1 MLLFV
6 YGSLR
11 KGLQNNYRL
20 ESSKFIGQCNTCD
33 EYIMVG
39 LKSKS
44 YPYVIDKELFIDIKP
59 TKIIG
64 ELYEVDNE
72 IIEKL
77 DKLEDHPNTY
87 KRRETKVIINN
98 NIITSNIYILEDYS
112 IINIIKKYLKNNWTK
127 FVLVEN
133 GDWKLFTDKTIF

>member
-11 KGLQNNYRL
+11 KDLHNNYLL
-20 ESSKFIGQCNTCD
+20 EKCKFVGLSYTVND
-33 EYIMVG
+33 FVMFG

-44 YPYVIDKELFIDIKP
+44 YPYVIEKENFNEILP
-59 TKIIG
+59 TKITG
-64 ELYEVDNE
+64 ELYEVDN
-72 IIEKL
+72 ITLEKL

-87 KRRETKVIINN
+87 KRKEIEVILNN
-98 NIITSNIYILEDYS
+98 TIIKSNIYILEDYS
-112 IINIIKKYLKNNWTK
+112 IINIIKKSLKNNWNK

-133 GDWKLFTDKTIF
+133 GDWKTYCQK

>member
-11 KGLQNNYRL
+11 KDLHNNYLL
-20 ESSKFIGQCNTCD
+20 EKCKFVGLSYTVND
-33 EYIMVG
+33 FVMFG

-44 YPYVIDKELFIDIKP
+44 YPCVIEKENFNEILA
-59 TKIIG
+59 TKITG
-64 ELYEVDNE
+64 ELYEVDN
-72 IIEKL
+72 ITLEKL

-87 KRRETKVIINN
+87 KRKEIEVILNN
-98 NIITSNIYILEDYS
+98 NIIKSNIYILEDYS
-112 IINIIKKYLKNNWTK
+112 IINIIKKSLKNNWNK

-133 GDWKLFTDKTIF
+133 GDWKSYCKK